1 MVERGLDQLDG
12 IGSAR
17 QPAVPPVF
25 APHASSHSSPPLALL
40 LLLFAG
46 GGALGHP
53 KIFINLDKSHERPQA
68 CSYW

>member
-1 MVERGLDQLDG
+1 MSG
-12 IGSAR
+12 IAYDWLAR
-17 QPAVPPVF
+17 LASPVDRTEPGPAF
-25 APHASSHSSPPLALL
+25 AFVTDHTRPSLPRL
-40 LLLFAG
+40 AG